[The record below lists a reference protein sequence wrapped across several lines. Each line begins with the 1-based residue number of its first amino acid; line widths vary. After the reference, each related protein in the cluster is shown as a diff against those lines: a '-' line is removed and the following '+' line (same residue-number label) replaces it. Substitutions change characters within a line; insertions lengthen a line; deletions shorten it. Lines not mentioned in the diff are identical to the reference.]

1 MWIKVSE
8 DGGSTRRSRSS
19 SPTTRRPASSK
30 ALGAAPGDLLL
41 LVADEWA
48 KVCHVLGLLRLDL
61 GRPPVNEGG
70 QTFLWVVD
78 FPLFEALDDDGKPIP
93 AHHPFTMP
101 HLDDWDMLDRSG
113 PELLEVRSQAY
124 DLALNGWELGSGSVR
139 IHRSDIQSR
148 IFDLLG
154 IGPEE
159 AQRKFGFLLDAFR
172 YGAPPHAGFAFGID
186 RLAALLAG
194 EENIREVIAFPK
206 TQSGTDPLTGA
217 PTEPDPSAPRRARPP
232 RPPAQDLSLRTGIAC
247 PSSAGSVGPVSD
259 LFGAAAEEK
268 LASQAPLA
276 DRLRPTRL
284 DDIVGQ
290 DQVLGPGKP
299 LRVLIEADRLSS
311 VILWG
316 PPGTGK
322 TTLARVIAR
331 STAKAFEPLSAV
343 SATVKDVREVA
354 ARARQR
360 LGERGQGTILFLDEV
375 HRFTKSQ
382 QDALLPSVEE
392 GLLVLIGATTEN
404 PYFEVNPPLL
414 SRSTLFRLQPLDLVA
429 VRPARRARPRRRER
443 RGGRGRAAA
452 PRRSGRRRRP
462 PGADRA
468 RGGDRP
474 RRGAGTSPAGRRVT
488 MADAEAALGTK
499 ALRYGRDDHYDVISA
514 FIKSIRGSDVD
525 AGLYWLAV
533 MLEAGEDARFIAR
546 RLVILASED
555 VGMADP
561 QAIVVADAAARAVE
575 FVGLPEAQLNLAQ
588 AVIHL
593 ATAPKSNSV
602 ITALGAARE

>member
-1 MWIKVSE
+1 M
-8 DGGSTRRSRSS
+8 T
-19 SPTTRRPASSK
+19 
-30 ALGAAPGDLLL
+30 
-41 LVADEWA
+41 
-48 KVCHVLGLLRLDL
+48 
-61 GRPPVNEGG
+61 
-70 QTFLWVVD
+70 
-78 FPLFEALDDDGKPIP
+78 
-93 AHHPFTMP
+93 
-101 HLDDWDMLDRSG
+101 
-113 PELLEVRSQAY
+113 
-124 DLALNGWELGSGSVR
+124 
-139 IHRSDIQSR
+139 
-148 IFDLLG
+148 
-154 IGPEE
+154 
-159 AQRKFGFLLDAFR
+159 
-172 YGAPPHAGFAFGID
+172 
-186 RLAALLAG
+186 
-194 EENIREVIAFPK
+194 
-206 TQSGTDPLTGA
+206 
-217 PTEPDPSAPRRARPP
+217 
-232 RPPAQDLSLRTGIAC
+232 
-247 PSSAGSVGPVSD
+247 SD

-268 LASQAPLA
+268 LAAQAPLA
-276 DRLRPTRL
+276 DRLRPTTL

-290 DQVLGPGKP
+290 DEVLGPGKP

-414 SRSTLFRLQPLDLVA
+414 SRSTLFRLQPLDLAA
-429 VRPARRARPRRRER
+429 VRQLVER
-443 RGGRGRAAA
+443 GLAAESAEADEDALQHLVDRAAGDGRQA
-452 PRRSGRRRRP
+452 LTALEVAIALAGERAMSSGE
-462 PGADRA
+462 GQA
-468 RGGDRP
+468 
-474 RRGAGTSPAGRRVT
+474 RVT

-602 ITALGAARE
+602 ITALGAALSDVKERPASGVPMHLRDAHYRSAANLGHGEGYDYPHDHPEGWVAQEYRPPEVAGRRYYDPSSHGQEKEIADRMATRTPREDER